1 MLRYVTFDT
10 DVGLA
15 EKLISAEVIHFGIG
29 SSNENGP
36 VFIVGAL
43 VSQGSIHGP
52 VVIQGGTN

>member
-29 SSNENGP
+29 SSNENSP
-36 VFIVGAL
+36 L
-43 VSQGSIHGP
+43 VSHGSIHEP
-52 VVIQGGTN
+52 VVIQGVESQLAYHN